1 MNWYKYVANIKI
13 GLFILGLIL
22 VSVFVIFTQNIVNN
36 LREDNREIVRIYAEI
51 VAGVVDEESNENLD
65 FIFENIIQK
74 VRFPLILSDGEKQ
87 PLSWRNLPKKIS
99 DKDTLKVIEFRKTMD
114 QQNSPFPLIYANPRT
129 GDNLT
134 YGFLHFGDSALINRL
149 EWLPYLQIGLVG
161 LFILLGFA
169 GFSVIRNSEKR
180 HIWTGMA
187 RETAHQLG
195 TPISALMGWVDM
207 LKNSPEQSETIIKEV
222 EIDLEHLQEISN
234 RFGDMGKTPQ
244 FEQINLVDEIEK
256 VINYLQRRV
265 PATKIQFDYNMSDK
279 YLING
284 NRKLLSW
291 AIENIVKNGIDASK
305 SVSGKIVLDLSIKR
319 NNFILDITDFGK
331 GIPKKDWKNV
341 FRPGFSTKKYGWGL
355 GLSLVKRII
364 DDFHN
369 GEVFVHKSAR
379 DAGTTFRIILK
390 IN

>member
-1 MNWYKYVANIKI
+1 MNWYKYIANIKI
-13 GLFILGLIL
+13 GLFIFGLIL
-22 VSVFVIFTQNIVNN
+22 ISAFVIFIQEIVNN

-51 VAGVVDEESNENLD
+51 VAGVVDEESNENLN

-87 PLSWRNLPKKIS
+87 PLSWRNLPQKIAEQ
-99 DKDTLKVIEFRKTMD
+99 DTLKVIEFREKLD
-114 QQNSPFPLIYANPRT
+114 QQNSPFPLIYDNPIT
-129 GDNLT
+129 GDKLT
-134 YGFLHFGDSALINRL
+134 YGFLHFGDSVLINRL
-149 EWLPYLQIGLVG
+149 EWLPFLQIGLVG

-180 HIWTGMA
+180 HIWSGMA

-195 TPISALMGWVDM
+195 TPVSALMGWIDL
-207 LKNSPEQSETIIKEV
+207 LKKSPEKSETIIKEI
-222 EIDLEHLQEISN
+222 EIDLERLQEISD

-244 FEQINLVDEIEK
+244 FEQINLVNEIEN
-256 VINYLQRRV
+256 VINYLRQRV
-265 PATKIQFDYNMSDK
+265 PATDIQFNFDTSNK

-291 AIENIVKNGIDASK
+291 AIENIVKNGIDASTD
-305 SVSGKIVLDLSIKR
+305 VSGKISLDLSVKG
-319 NNFILDITDFGK
+319 NNYILDITDFGK
-331 GIPKKDWKNV
+331 GVPKKDWKNV

-355 GLSLVKRII
+355 GLSLVNRII

-369 GEVFVHKSAR
+369 GKVYVHKSEV
-379 DAGTTFRIILK
+379 DNGTTFRIILK
-390 IN
+390 